1 MEDLEYIEINGHY
14 YLAKRNENGEL
25 ELVYSNQAPEDANA
39 PGVLTRDVQTGE
51 KGIWDSRKKK
61 YTLTGYQ
68 YEHKNPLYKIDFK
81 SRREA
86 RKGIKHILNKPEVYG
101 HLTKEDLANEDVL
114 KDLAGRTYYNW
125 FDADAVNDVVYP
137 TYRYV
142 RPGHLYPVKGAYE
155 DESNTYTVCGNSRTC
170 GKTVHTKGLGWAEKQ
185 EFTNL
190 APIKSEYYYTK
201 FKPIMEKQY
210 AVPVPTRE
218 EEIYEYDTKTT
229 PVSTVQSST
238 QTTENESSS
247 TTTRY
252 TRGTNKQ
259 GNNGNRSTNTSS
271 NRNTNTVT

>member
-25 ELVYSNQAPEDANA
+25 EPVYSNQAPEDANA

-51 KGIWDSRKKK
+51 KGLWDSRKKK

-86 RKGIKHILNKPEVYG
+86 RKGMKYILNKPEVYG

-114 KDLAGRTYYNW
+114 KDLAERTYYNW

-142 RPGHLYPVKGAYE
+142 RHGHLYPVESAYK

-190 APIKSEYYYTK
+190 SRIKSEDYYTK
-201 FKPIMEKQY
+201 FQPIMEKQY
-210 AVPVPTRE
+210 AVPVPIRE
-218 EEIYEYDTKTT
+218 ETVYEHTQQTT
-229 PVSTVQSST
+229 PVSTT
-238 QTTENESSS
+238 
-247 TTTRY
+247 
-252 TRGTNKQ
+252 
-259 GNNGNRSTNTSS
+259 
-271 NRNTNTVT
+271 